1 MFQCNKLIICGLL
14 IGLAIHASA
23 DVEMKPEDENQTGR
37 NRPLSQAYQQFD
49 RDDLRGM
56 TAERLAKMSL
66 DDPLLRHAYINIF
79 LRNIRE
85 PDTLEPEEAAV
96 LEDMRRRGDSI
107 TPLLLELARENQDS
121 IFESALLDQISE
133 VENIDL
139 EPYLQYARTLLRE
152 RTQTINYTLAEC
164 ASLFLANHGSK
175 QDLAL
180 LEEVIAERS
189 YTARG
194 VAKSLEVFKRRLERL
209 ERMKQATRPKLR
221 EKPSA
226 SSVAGS
232 ERAAAGAEKQPVGNI
247 RGIVSTRPWL
257 IWVLVGIIMSVL
269 VWLLLIKN
277 HKSGH
282 DREP

>member
-1 MFQCNKLIICGLL
+1 MFQCNKLIVCGLL
-14 IGLAIHASA
+14 IGLALHASA
-23 DVEMKPEDENQTGR
+23 DVEIKPEDENQTGR

-56 TAERLAKMSL
+56 TAERMAKMSSE
-66 DDPLLRHAYINIF
+66 DPLLRHAYIDIF
-79 LRNIRE
+79 LRTIRE
-85 PDTLEPEEAAV
+85 PNTLEREETVV

-180 LEEVIAERS
+180 LEQVIAERP

-194 VAKSLEVFKRRLERL
+194 VTKSLEVFKRRLERV
-209 ERMKQATRPKLR
+209 KQASRPILR
-221 EKPSA
+221 GEPSA
-226 SSVAGS
+226 SEAATGNVAESATKQSVANRDGHIS
-232 ERAAAGAEKQPVGNI
+232 TKSWMIWALFGMIIAAIPIWRWKSK
-247 RGIVSTRPWL
+247 STP
-257 IWVLVGIIMSVL
+257 
-269 VWLLLIKN
+269 
-277 HKSGH
+277 
-282 DREP
+282 